1 MRIAGVVVNGV
12 GMSLNIGAC
21 LSGIYLCI
29 FFYASSKII
38 IYIFL
43 AEKVHVV
50 WSAGKSIRRL
60 KSRVW
65 LVCCF
70 VLIGYLVVFVL
81 MLIARIG
88 YFREDHTCVIGLRK
102 IATIPLL
109 TYDIFL
115 NIFLTGLFVWPL
127 YYRRLSNAKLRSL
140 ATRTCIAAAAA
151 LCTSVINIAILT
163 TLHGKQLAW
172 VCLASCTSDVTINA
186 LVIFAI
192 SQTKENGPHPHAG
205 ADAPIASEKNI
216 SYPSPVIM
224 FKEKLKRNRSKPDLT
239 FGRSQSATHLNTF
252 PVISGQNSDSSISTI
267 CPFNTVPYSP
277 NAYEYLPKDHMPVVD
292 GSTVATTPTSEKS
305 EPSFPDINRLSAA
318 YQVQRQEIQGSGS
331 RSFIGHGRRGSSR
344 QLLGTFPKPHS
355 NAEDLE
361 IQVTIV
367 TEHTPTDDSPLGTA
381 NTRIQGI

>member
-1 MRIAGVVVNGV
+1 
-12 GMSLNIGAC
+12 
-21 LSGIYLCI
+21 
-29 FFYASSKII
+29 
-38 IYIFL
+38 
-43 AEKVHVV
+43 
-50 WSAGKSIRRL
+50 
-60 KSRVW
+60 
-65 LVCCF
+65 
-70 VLIGYLVVFVL
+70 
-81 MLIARIG
+81 
-88 YFREDHTCVIGLRK
+88 
-102 IATIPLL
+102 
-109 TYDIFL
+109 
-115 NIFLTGLFVWPL
+115 
-127 YYRRLSNAKLRSL
+127 
-140 ATRTCIAAAAA
+140 
-151 LCTSVINIAILT
+151 
-163 TLHGKQLAW
+163 
-172 VCLASCTSDVTINA
+172 
-186 LVIFAI
+186 
-192 SQTKENGPHPHAG
+192 
-205 ADAPIASEKNI
+205 
-216 SYPSPVIM
+216 M

-277 NAYEYLPKDHMPVVD
+277 NTYEYLPKDHMPVVD